1 MERTEFTKDDS
12 LIIKGLAILAIMLHN
27 FFRWVEPTTGENEF
41 GFAAHTVHRF
51 IEQLTAQPQDF
62 INIIFS
68 YLGHFG
74 VQLFIL
80 ISGYGLTK
88 SMLSKPQCWTAFMG
102 NRLKKIYPLLIVA
115 ILGFIVA
122 NFLINNRLPSGFEW
136 HEIGLKLLFFHTLTP
151 NEGLSVCGPW
161 WFFGLIVQ
169 LYALFPVLLNLTQRY
184 GTKIL
189 AGTALLSY
197 IWILTAIFCYD
208 HPGDDLLAMQNAPGH
223 LPEFCF
229 GIWLALRRDTC
240 LSRWWLIPALAV
252 FILGNFLR
260 PFYPFTFLAVSV
272 IFVIGY
278 NDAKGFIKQH
288 LFLERPLTFVGSV
301 SMFLF
306 AVHGFLRQPF
316 LNIANTYN
324 NAAVSLLTAIAFLA
338 GSIAAALIVKPL
350 YKLLVRLL
358 DKISAPARLLKADK
372 YIMGCTLLL
381 IAFVG
386 YHHATLPFS
395 HKNIEITQNQ
405 HNKKVRHMTE
415 NSITADMQY
424 LNMAQIK
431 LGMTNLMKV
440 SVDLEIDSQG
450 TPSDQLPLLVFDITG
465 IFWDKCCM
473 PETDGFLPVHYE
485 TTIICPI
492 FAHFVPK
499 TLKLYFWNINGT
511 TMRYRNAKISITY

>member
-27 FFRWVEPTTGENEF
+27 FFRLVEPTTGENEF

-51 IEQLTAQPQDF
+51 TEQLTAQPQEF

-88 SMLSKPQCWTAFMG
+88 SMLSKPQSWGEFMG
-102 NRLKKIYPLLIVA
+102 SRLKKIYPLLIVA

-122 NFLINNRLPSGFEW
+122 NFIINNRLPSEFVW

-223 LPEFCF
+223 LPEFSF

-240 LSRWWLIPALAV
+240 LSRWWLIPALAA
-252 FILGNFLR
+252 FTLGNFFE
-260 PFYPFTFLAVSV
+260 PFYPFTFLAVSIV
-272 IFVIGY
+272 FVIIY
-278 NDAKGFIKQH
+278 NIVRKPITRFAAVR
-288 LFLERPLTFVGSV
+288 RPLAFLGSI

-316 LNIANTYN
+316 FGITATP
-324 NAAVSLLTAIAFLA
+324 NAATGLIAATLFIA
-338 GSIAAALIVKPL
+338 TSIAVAMAMRPL
-350 YKLLVRLL
+350 YKLIVRLF
-358 DKISAPARLLKADK
+358 DKIKTPAWLPKAEK
-372 YIMGCTLLL
+372 YLMGGTLLL
-381 IAFVG
+381 LGFAC
-386 YHHATLPFS
+386 YHQATTPFFY
-395 HKNIEITQNQ
+395 KNIELTQNED
-405 HNKKVRHMTE
+405 NKNTLFITEDTITTE
-415 NSITADMQY
+415 NLYTTIAR
-424 LNMAQIK
+424 IK
-431 LGMTNLMKV
+431 LGRTNHIKL
-440 SVDLEIDSQG
+440 SVDVDVDSQQ
-450 TPSDQLPLLVFDITG
+450 TPADQLPLLVTDITG
-465 IFWDKCCM
+465 IFWDKCYM
-473 PETDGFLPVHYE
+473 PETHGFQQVHYE
-485 TTIICPI
+485 TIIRGPFI
-492 FAHFVPK
+492 YHFNKK
-499 TLKLYFWNINGT
+499 TLKLYFWNINGAT
-511 TMRYRNAKISITY
+511 IRFRNAKVKIDY